1 MWKGATGCVPFGPGL
16 SAPLACSSLTGFI
29 VGSPSLVMPP
39 SLAPLPPW
47 RCQDRAHL
55 AVRSGPKGRVT
66 LSPRLRTPP
75 LLAAHASIGYCG
87 RNRRCGHGIQPRHT
101 IKQATFTS
109 HPHIGVERSFGD
121 VAIDRYFFVLIAL
134 TKDAAVALLDLGGLP
149 RRVEMMQGDKAFL
162 DVGAGTHFLGAA
174 DQHAHR
180 TLPDL
185 LEEGLLL
192 GVGFGVAHGGYLLAG
207 DAVGDELLDD
217 V

>member
-47 RCQDRAHL
+47 RWQDRAHL

-109 HPHIGVERSFGD
+109 HPHVRIEASSGD
-121 VAIDRYFFVLIAL
+121 IAIDCDFLILIAL
-134 TKDAAVALLDLGGLP
+134 AKDATLALFDLCRLP
-149 RRVEMMQGDKAFL
+149 GCVEVMERHEAFL
-162 DVGAGTHFLGAA
+162 DVGAGAHFLGAA
-174 DQHAHR
+174 DEHTHR
-180 TLPDL
+180 TLPHL
-185 LEEGLLL
+185 LE
-192 GVGFGVAHGGYLLAG
+192 
-207 DAVGDELLDD
+207 
-217 V
+217 